1 MTADGQMLVI
11 RHGTLIDGTGRAPV
25 PNEALVVDGNR
36 IRSLGRLPGDVDLRD
51 DRHVTV
57 IDATDRFIMPGLI
70 DAHTHLSYGYPHLRG
85 EGRGRGP
92 TRPELGVLKAAR
104 SGQKVLRAGV
114 TSISVPGGT
123 WFTDVGVRD
132 AIALGLME
140 GPRVHCAG
148 RMIITYG
155 SIEDDEPSW
164 VGTPDHGI
172 GVLCNTAAEMVTE
185 VRRQCKHGVNF
196 VKMADSRSGDVQ
208 TLAREEIAAVA
219 DEAHR
224 RGARVAIHSR
234 GAGSTRAAAEAGVDW
249 IIHADLATE
258 ADLDA
263 VAAAGI
269 PILPT
274 LTFLATVIEAG
285 GRYGQDAIQLDVS
298 RMKRHF
304 DGLIRV
310 VERARARGIRILC
323 GSDTG
328 NNTFMPFGELHA
340 KELEIF
346 VGYCGFTP
354 MEAIVA
360 ATRDNAFAVGLP
372 DDIGVLAA
380 GRLAD
385 IVMLTRDPLADVR
398 TLAGGEHL
406 ACVIKDGRIVDLGDR
421 AGADHPIAFRHART
435 AATGSAT

>member
-1 MTADGQMLVI
+1 METLAGPRKLLVI
-11 RHGTLIDGTGRAPV
+11 VNGTLIDGAGRAPV
-25 PNEALVVDGNR
+25 ANEALMIEGDR
-36 IRSLGRLPGDVDLRD
+36 IRSVGPLPAGIDLRD
-51 DRHVTV
+51 DTHVEV
-57 IDATDRFIMPGLI
+57 IDAADRFIMPGLI
-70 DAHTHLSYGYPHLRG
+70 DAHTHLSYGYPVIRG

-104 SGQKVLRAGV
+104 SAQRVLRAGV

-132 AIALGLME
+132 AIRLGVLD
-140 GPRVHCAG
+140 GPRIYCAG

-164 VGTPDHGI
+164 VGTPDHGV
-172 GVLCNTAAEMVTE
+172 GVLCHSAADMVTE
-185 VRRQCKHGVNF
+185 VRRQCKHGVDF
-196 VKMADSRSGDVQ
+196 VKLADSRSGDVQ
-208 TLAREEIAAVA
+208 TLAREEIAAVV

-224 RGARVAIHSR
+224 RHARVAIHSR

-249 IIHADLATE
+249 IIHADLASE

-263 VAAAGI
+263 VAEAGI
-269 PILPT
+269 PIMPT
-274 LTFLATVIEAG
+274 MTFLAMVLEAS
-285 GRYGQDAIQLDVS
+285 GRYGQDVIQMDVS

-310 VERARARGIRILC
+310 VERARRLGITILC
-323 GSDTG
+323 GTDTG
-328 NNTFMPFGELHA
+328 NNAFMPFGELHA

-346 VGYCGFTP
+346 VTYCGFTP
-354 MEAIVA
+354 MDAIVA

-372 DDIGVLAA
+372 KDLGVLEA

-385 IVMLTRDPLADVR
+385 VLIVTRDPLADVR
-398 TLAGGEHL
+398 VLQGGKHL
-406 ACVIKDGRIVDLGDR
+406 AAVIKDGRRVDLQRPSDDEPL
-421 AGADHPIAFRHART
+421 ALST
-435 AATGSAT
+435 

>member
-1 MTADGQMLVI
+1 MTLVI
-11 RHGTLIDGTGRAPV
+11 LNGTLIDGAGSAPA
-25 PNEALVVDGNR
+25 PNEALVVDGTR

-51 DRHVTV
+51 AQHVEV
-57 IDATDRFIMPGLI
+57 IDASGQWIMPGLI
-70 DAHTHLSYGYPHLRG
+70 DAHTHLSYGYPHVKG

-92 TRPELGVLKAAR
+92 TRPELSVLKAAW
-104 SGQKVLRAGV
+104 SVQKVLRAGV

-132 AIALGLME
+132 AIRLGLME

-164 VGTPDHGI
+164 VGTPDHGV
-172 GVLCNTAAEMVTE
+172 GVLCHDAAEMVTE

-196 VKMADSRSGDVQ
+196 VKLADSRSGDVQ
-208 TLAREEIAAVA
+208 TLAREEIAAVVE
-219 DEAHR
+219 EAR
-224 RGARVAIHSR
+224 RRNVRVAIHSR
-234 GAGSTRAAAEAGVDW
+234 GSASTRAAAEAGVDW
-249 IIHADLATE
+249 IVHTDLATE

-263 VAAAGI
+263 VAAAGCR
-269 PILPT
+269 ILPT
-274 LTFLATVIEAG
+274 MTFLAMVLEAG
-285 GRYGQDAIQLDVS
+285 GRYGQDVIQMDVS

-304 DGLIRV
+304 DRLIRV
-310 VERARARGIRILC
+310 IEQAGSRGITILA

-346 VGYCGFTP
+346 VTYCGFTP

-360 ATRDNAFAVGLP
+360 ATRDNAFAVGLENE
-372 DDIGVLAA
+372 IGVLEA
-380 GRLAD
+380 GKLAD
-385 IVMLTRDPLADVR
+385 IIVLTRDPLADIRV
-398 TLAGGEHL
+398 LAGGQHL
-406 ACVIKDGRIVDLGDR
+406 AAIVKDGKVVSR
-421 AGADHPIAFRHART
+421 GAAPAAEQPIAFHVPPA
-435 AATGSAT
+435 